1 MDLLST
7 RLLEAVP
14 AQVQTRQAHRTGVP
28 FNTRPRD
35 DAMMTSLIILCQ
47 EEDELIAEWQ
57 SEPLVPVDYP
67 NDREIDPAP
76 VVSR

>member
-1 MDLLST
+1 
-7 RLLEAVP
+7 
-14 AQVQTRQAHRTGVP
+14 
-28 FNTRPRD
+28 
-35 DAMMTSLIILCQ
+35 MMMSLIILCQ

-57 SEPLVPVDYP
+57 PEPLVPADYP